1 MKIVM
6 YSNKFKLTKKVVI
19 TFFSLIIIIS
29 AILLNLKGSLIDEK
43 SDTFINVNSTPITNK
58 TIIIDAGHGKPD
70 EGAESIN
77 GVTEEALTLSIS
89 KKLQKLIEQSSAKAL
104 LTRSD
109 ENGIYSLDSNSIA
122 EKKVSDIKNRVKIG
136 NSSSA
141 DIFVSI
147 HLNKYPQS
155 EIYKGW
161 QTFYQDKSEDSKKL
175 ATFIQNNITKNIN
188 IKNDRI
194 PHKITDVYIMN
205 NVTIPTVIVECGFLS
220 NNNETALLKTDE
232 YQNKLAWGIYLGI
245 QEYFN

>member
-1 MKIVM
+1 M
-6 YSNKFKLTKKVVI
+6 YSKNFKINKSIVI
-19 TFFSLIIIIS
+19 TVLSIVIVIVSGIITLS
-29 AILLNLKGSLIDEK
+29 GNLLEEK
-43 SDTFINVNSTPITNK
+43 SGTFLDVNATPITNK
-58 TIIIDAGHGKPD
+58 TIIIDAGHGLPD
-70 EGAESIN
+70 SGAQSSN
-77 GVTEEALTLSIS
+77 GVTEEELTLSIA
-89 KKLQKLIEQSSAKAL
+89 KKLQKLIEQSSAKVL

-109 ENGIYSLDSNSIA
+109 ENGIYSFDSNSIA

-161 QTFYQDKSEDSKKL
+161 QTFYQDKNEDSKKL
-175 ATFIQNNITKNIN
+175 ATFIQNNITKNID

-194 PHKITDVYIMN
+194 PHKISDVYIMN

-220 NNNETALLKTDE
+220 NNNETELLKTEE